1 MKTTAHGQTHGEA
14 PPGPPFI
21 AIKLKDGWALAPD
34 GASVHGGARRVTP
47 SLPAGASLVPAI
59 PVPVPPGGRLTK
71 AERELTRFVHLRLP
85 AGASLDDALALARS
99 WEFVERADRPPSVSL
114 P

>member
-1 MKTTAHGQTHGEA
+1 
-14 PPGPPFI
+14 
-21 AIKLKDGWALAPD
+21 
-34 GASVHGGARRVTP
+34 VHGGARRVTP

-71 AERELTRFVHLRLP
+71 AERELKRFLHLRLSD
-85 AGASLDDALALARS
+85 GASLDDALALARS